1 MNRKEAIS
9 LFTELVAHGL
19 INPNF
24 VSIEQKE
31 PGKHQ
36 LKIMGDYDFFGIRT
50 FVQAKNLMAEEDE
63 DKKYIIVF
71 KP

>member
-31 PGKHQ
+31 LGKHQ
-36 LKIMGDYDFFGIRT
+36 LKIMGDYDFLEIST
-50 FVQAKNLMAEEDE
+50 FAQAKNLVAEEDK
-63 DKKYIIVF
+63 DKKYILVF

>member
-19 INPNF
+19 INPIF
-24 VSIEQKE
+24 VSIEQKK
-31 PGKHQ
+31 PDKNQ
-36 LKIMGDYDFFGIRT
+36 LKIKGDYDFLAINT
-50 FVQAKNLMAEEDE
+50 FVQAKNFVAEEDK
-63 DKKYIIVF
+63 DKKYILIF

>member
-31 PGKHQ
+31 LGKHQ
-36 LKIMGDYDFFGIRT
+36 LKIMGDYDFLGIST
-50 FVQAKNLMAEEDE
+50 FAQAKNLVVEEDE
-63 DKKYIIVF
+63 DKKYILVYR
-71 KP
+71 P